1 MKTYQI
7 LAVAAIA
14 CIAAVSCKHDR
25 NPFDWSEFKTVYAE
39 GEAGVFTYRI
49 PALVCTD
56 KGTLLAFAEARN
68 NDRKDIGDI
77 DLVVKRSEDG
87 GKTWGRTITV
97 MDRGTDHIG
106 NPCPVVLES
115 GRILLVS
122 QGTDLGA
129 ESRVKHMYVQHS
141 DDDGLTWSDPYEV
154 TESLRDADWTI
165 GTPGPGHA
173 IQLKYGAYKGRIV
186 VPSYYKVKSP
196 EGVSGAAYTI
206 WSDDE
211 GLTWHR
217 SRDFVENGNE
227 STAAEISNGDI
238 YINSREV
245 LDYDGDVKI
254 RCKRIFSWSR
264 DGGETLEAGQFDEN
278 LTEPA
283 CEGSVLRYAPKKN
296 ADWLLYSGPDSFRG
310 RYNLKVK
317 LSRDLGASWLTV
329 YQSPKVM
336 GGYSDMAIL
345 PDGSVAV
352 LFESGMEDYRE
363 TISFDVIRAEV
374 IRGRRQSGK

>member
-7 LAVAAIA
+7 LAAAA
-14 CIAAVSCKHDR
+14 LLCVVTASCKRDR

-39 GEAGVFTYRI
+39 GEAGVFSYRI

-77 DLVVKRSEDG
+77 DLMVKRSEDG
-87 GKTWGRTITV
+87 GKTWGPAITI

-122 QGTDLGA
+122 QGTDLDV
-129 ESRVKHMYVQHS
+129 EPRVKHLYVQHS
-141 DDDGLTWSDPYEV
+141 DDDGLSWSEPYEV
-154 TESLRDADWTI
+154 TEDMRDAEWTS
-165 GTPGPGHA
+165 GAPGPGHA
-173 IQLKYGAYKGRIV
+173 IQLEYGKHKGRIV

-196 EGVSGAAYTI
+196 EGVSGASYLI

-211 GLTWHR
+211 GKTWHR
-217 SRDFVENGNE
+217 SGNSVENGNE
-227 STAAEISNGDI
+227 STAAELSNGDI
-238 YINSREV
+238 YVNSREV

-264 DGGETLEAGQFDEN
+264 DGGQTLEAGQYDEN

-283 CEGSVLRYAPKKN
+283 CEASVLRYAPKKN

-310 RYNLKVK
+310 RYNFKVK

-329 YQSPKVM
+329 YQSPQVM

-352 LFESGMEDYRE
+352 IFESGMEDYRE
-363 TISFDVIRAEV
+363 TISFDIIRADV
-374 IRGRRQSGK
+374 IRGRKQPRK